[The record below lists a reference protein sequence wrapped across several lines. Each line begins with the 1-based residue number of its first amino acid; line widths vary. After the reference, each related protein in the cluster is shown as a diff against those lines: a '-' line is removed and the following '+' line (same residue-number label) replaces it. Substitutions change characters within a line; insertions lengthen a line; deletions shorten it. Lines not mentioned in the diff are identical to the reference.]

1 MNNGANPTSII
12 YDKLGRKKSMNDP
25 DKGRWSYRYNA
36 FGELV
41 EQTDAKL
48 QKSRMHYDTL
58 GRMIE
63 RVDRLRDGAIEQS
76 SEWVYDR
83 AVNGIGQLASVR
95 MVDGTDNEKTF
106 DSYRY
111 DTLGRLVSSTRTLEG
126 SYSYTSTQTYNSIGQ
141 LYQQFD
147 GSNNQRDNGY
157 RGVQYG
163 YDAGVQVVVEDVRR
177 TDSGQPFRVYDQIL
191 DVDARG
197 NVVSSQ
203 HGMVFTTRIYDPA
216 TGRLTK
222 VKSNKGS
229 TFGSELQNL
238 SYDWD
243 TLGNLSSRHDQSG
256 TKNLY
261 ERYDYDALNRLKVS
275 NSNVNGQHYQQ
286 SVSYNAQGNIISKS
300 DVESGA
306 SYQYGGQK
314 TGCARTAGPHAVTQI
329 GDTVYC
335 YDENGNNISGDGRTL
350 SYSSFDK
357 VTSIITDDAS
367 IRFTYDHNRSRYRRD
382 DTIKGKQST
391 TWYLGNVEVIESVT
405 DANETKLEYRRSVG
419 SAVESTIYINGEYQQ
434 ERTSY
439 LLSDHLG
446 SIDLIT
452 DVNGSIIEHQ
462 SFIRD
467 SCRSP
472 VGLTPH
478 AVLFKN
484 CILHFCDAW
493 GMRRNA
499 LDAAMLVAQN
509 QGNFDF
515 ATDFSSAITKRGFTG
530 HEMLDAVGIIHM
542 NGRIYD
548 PKLARFL
555 QADPHIQA
563 PYNTQSLNRYS
574 YVLNNP
580 LNATD
585 PSGYF
590 FVALITA
597 IVSAIS
603 AISVTTFVITA
614 VATYLVSGIA
624 QYLGIGWLATI
635 AQIVGCAYGV
645 CAGAAFGS
653 TLGSGGSFGD
663 ALKAAV
669 MSVVQ
674 QQVFTQIGGNFDKAK
689 GFFKKGGVGH
699 IGSHAVAGG
708 VFAELQGGK
717 FGHGFVSAGVTKALT
732 PYISKVDS
740 GIDIEGKDIG
750 QAAIAAT
757 VGGTVSELT
766 GGKFANGAIT
776 AAYGNLFNE
785 QRDPPKQR
793 PSYEDVNANYPKN
806 AEGGDMAG
814 ADVYESVGGK
824 VYEMHKA
831 TGNSNACAVRVS
843 HALNMSGV
851 DIPKIEGKTYEGANG
866 KNYFL
871 AASDL
876 ESWLVENWGDP
887 DVRVYDNFDTKLQ
900 GNKGI
905 YIMRPRRPVDFNA
918 SGHATL
924 YNGSDCIGGNCY
936 FNASGGY
943 ISYKYLESKM
953 KRYLFICFLLV
964 IAQAN
969 SNFEDIT
976 NSLIFEEKRKIFEA
990 EEQKL
995 SNRSIDE
1002 KKITFKKYFLVM
1014 CIKRAFGDNHIFSV
1028 ALRDYDSSFGY
1039 TIELFIQDI
1048 GNLSKVKE
1056 ISNYSST
1063 YISKLKVNTVGER
1076 HDDSHSENVDRFPIL
1091 EKCLSH
1097 YESIELDK
1105 YAENMLD

>member
-76 SEWVYDR
+76 TEWVYDR

-177 TDSGQPFRVYDQIL
+177 TDSGQPFRVYDQVL

-261 ERYDYDALNRLKVS
+261 ERYGYDALNRLKVS
-275 NSNVNGQHYQQ
+275 NSTVNGQHYQQ

-462 SFIRD
+462 SF
-467 SCRSP
+467 
-472 VGLTPH
+472 
-478 AVLFKN
+478 
-484 CILHFCDAW
+484 DAW

-515 ATDFSSAITKRGFTG
+515 ATDFSSVITKRGFTG

-548 PKLARFL
+548 PKLGRFL
-555 QADPHIQA
+555 QADPHIQE
-563 PYNTQSLNRYS
+563 PFMTQSLNRYS
-574 YVLNNP
+574 YVINNP
-580 LNATD
+580 LNKTD
-585 PSGYF
+585 PSGYIF
-590 FVALITA
+590 FTLFAAIVLAAEGITA
-597 IVSAIS
+597 AW
-603 AISVTTFVITA
+603 VIGLTIG
-614 VATYLVSGIA
+614 VA
-624 QYLGIGWLATI
+624 
-635 AQIVGCAYGV
+635 
-645 CAGAAFGS
+645 S
-653 TLGSGGSFGD
+653 TLDALVQGASFGD
-663 ALKAAV
+663 ALKQGIISGLSAAAFA
-669 MSVVQ
+669 SIGNH
-674 QQVFTQIGGNFDKAK
+674 FAQIGEKNLQGAK
-689 GFFKKGGVGH
+689 TLANGRHVTKNGARLFEFGKGTYLTVGQITGQ
-699 IGSHAVAGG
+699 IGLHATAGG
-708 VFAELQGGK
+708 VFNVLQGGN
-717 FGHGFVSAGVTKALT
+717 FGHGLASAFVTKAFT
-732 PYISKVDS
+732 PGLANV
-740 GIDIEGKDIG
+740 GGLEIG
-750 QAAIAAT
+750 GTSLLQVASAAII
-757 VGGTVSELT
+757 GGTVSKIS
-766 GGKFANGAIT
+766 GGKFANGAAT
-776 AAYGNLFNE
+776 AAFQNAFNQQIQAQRQAEYERKQSIRDQITRWARQNAGSLISLAGGVAQIGAGIAMCTSIALCGVGIYTGLHGLNNVYEGITGLAGNQQDGLLREGYQQLFGEDYGNIAYATADIGTSIAGLRRLVLPNPYYNSAWIREGIFHVPNYSRAY
-785 QRDPPKQR
+785 QVASPLSILGQVGND
-793 PSYEDVNANYPKN
+793 ANTIY
-806 AEGGDMAG
+806 
-814 ADVYESVGGK
+814 S
-824 VYEMHKA
+824 
-831 TGNSNACAVRVS
+831 
-843 HALNMSGV
+843 
-851 DIPKIEGKTYEGANG
+851 TYE
-866 KNYFL
+866 
-871 AASDL
+871 
-876 ESWLVENWGDP
+876 
-887 DVRVYDNFDTKLQ
+887 RVN
-900 GNKGI
+900 
-905 YIMRPRRPVDFNA
+905 
-918 SGHATL
+918 
-924 YNGSDCIGGNCY
+924 
-936 FNASGGY
+936 
-943 ISYKYLESKM
+943 E
-953 KRYLFICFLLV
+953 
-964 IAQAN
+964 
-969 SNFEDIT
+969 
-976 NSLIFEEKRKIFEA
+976 
-990 EEQKL
+990 
-995 SNRSIDE
+995 
-1002 KKITFKKYFLVM
+1002 
-1014 CIKRAFGDNHIFSV
+1014 
-1028 ALRDYDSSFGY
+1028 
-1039 TIELFIQDI
+1039 
-1048 GNLSKVKE
+1048 
-1056 ISNYSST
+1056 
-1063 YISKLKVNTVGER
+1063 
-1076 HDDSHSENVDRFPIL
+1076 
-1091 EKCLSH
+1091 
-1097 YESIELDK
+1097 
-1105 YAENMLD
+1105 

>member
-1 MNNGANPTSII
+1 MRSEGSSGLSSVQPYLKQSEEYSYNLADNGSRQGALLSKVVTRNDYDSWGNPTTINVKTYGSSLGRLQLLQTKDTNNDYGSDADMQRLGRLKSTTVTTTRHDNNDTQRRYSSFDYYPLGHGMNGLLKTESIEPNDTENQKLTTTHTYDRYGNKRYSESEGHDGSTIVTRRSEENRYGHDGRYIASSQQRFPDGETRNTAMINKRNETYGAVESASDVNGVSTYTRYTAMGRQYWQGSDNGSWVQNYLTGNTANCPAATAYKSVQVSADGAKAEACFDRLGRSIRSRSLLPLDNGQNWSVVDTEYDSLGRVKRRSEPYQNSGIARYWSTFDYDILGRVLKVTLPDDSPSERSVGYTRYLGFITETENAKGQVKRETRNALGEVIEVIDGYHSSGDERSTSTYEYDAQGNLVKMMNNGANPTSII

-229 TFGSELQNL
+229 TLGSELQNL

-275 NSNVNGQHYQQ
+275 NSTVNGQHYQQ

-452 DVNGSIIEHQ
+452 DVDGSIIEHQ
-462 SFIRD
+462 SF
-467 SCRSP
+467 
-472 VGLTPH
+472 
-478 AVLFKN
+478 
-484 CILHFCDAW
+484 DAW

-499 LDAAMLVAQN
+499 LDAAMLVVQN

-548 PKLARFL
+548 PKLGRFL
-555 QADPHIQA
+555 QADPHIQE
-563 PYNTQSLNRYS
+563 PFMTQSLNRYS
-574 YVLNNP
+574 YVINNP
-580 LNATD
+580 LNKTD
-585 PSGYF
+585 PSG
-590 FVALITA
+590 
-597 IVSAIS
+597 
-603 AISVTTFVITA
+603 
-614 VATYLVSGIA
+614 
-624 QYLGIGWLATI
+624 
-635 AQIVGCAYGV
+635 
-645 CAGAAFGS
+645 FGS
-653 TLGSGGSFGD
+653 LLFSF
-663 ALKAAV
+663 
-669 MSVVQ
+669 
-674 QQVFTQIGGNFDKAK
+674 
-689 GFFKKGGVGH
+689 
-699 IGSHAVAGG
+699 
-708 VFAELQGGK
+708 
-717 FGHGFVSAGVTKALT
+717 
-732 PYISKVDS
+732 P
-740 GIDIEGKDIG
+740 
-750 QAAIAAT
+750 
-757 VGGTVSELT
+757 
-766 GGKFANGAIT
+766 
-776 AAYGNLFNE
+776 
-785 QRDPPKQR
+785 
-793 PSYEDVNANYPKN
+793 
-806 AEGGDMAG
+806 
-814 ADVYESVGGK
+814 
-824 VYEMHKA
+824 
-831 TGNSNACAVRVS
+831 
-843 HALNMSGV
+843 
-851 DIPKIEGKTYEGANG
+851 
-866 KNYFL
+866 
-871 AASDL
+871 
-876 ESWLVENWGDP
+876 
-887 DVRVYDNFDTKLQ
+887 
-900 GNKGI
+900 
-905 YIMRPRRPVDFNA
+905 
-918 SGHATL
+918 
-924 YNGSDCIGGNCY
+924 
-936 FNASGGY
+936 
-943 ISYKYLESKM
+943 
-953 KRYLFICFLLV
+953 
-964 IAQAN
+964 
-969 SNFEDIT
+969 
-976 NSLIFEEKRKIFEA
+976 
-990 EEQKL
+990 
-995 SNRSIDE
+995 
-1002 KKITFKKYFLVM
+1002 
-1014 CIKRAFGDNHIFSV
+1014 
-1028 ALRDYDSSFGY
+1028 
-1039 TIELFIQDI
+1039 
-1048 GNLSKVKE
+1048 
-1056 ISNYSST
+1056 
-1063 YISKLKVNTVGER
+1063 
-1076 HDDSHSENVDRFPIL
+1076 
-1091 EKCLSH
+1091 
-1097 YESIELDK
+1097 
-1105 YAENMLD
+1105 